1 MSDSKEGISGW
12 LRRLGSAIALM
23 AMTVVFGARG
33 VVDCA
38 DHSTNPAAVNEGCRA
53 GDTDLCTAAAAG
65 AGNVKA
71 KHGLTNRMLW
81 KWANGTVVAFDVA
94 DHRAFFDWGLQPCH
108 AQHPLD
114 QQERAGPV
122 LDTDRVLLHRVRVW
136 STETCDRSGGDTC
149 LFRREGDAKV
159 SFSHGVAFNRHLI
172 SCLGTRINWDGSH
185 TRNTWAGD
193 CSGASAATAATAKVG
208 AGELTIGRGRS
219 AVSVGR
225 YLARGQIDALDR
237 ACIVIAST
245 SKPKCRR
252 VALRL
257 YRSLPDPVQ
266 AKLANQVG
274 QL

>member
-1 MSDSKEGISGW
+1 MTPIGSCSIEYGIW
-12 LRRLGSAIALM
+12 R
-23 AMTVVFGARG
+23 
-33 VVDCA
+33 
-38 DHSTNPAAVNEGCRA
+38 
-53 GDTDLCTAAAAG
+53 
-65 AGNVKA
+65 
-71 KHGLTNRMLW
+71 
-81 KWANGTVVAFDVA
+81 
-94 DHRAFFDWGLQPCH
+94 
-108 AQHPLD
+108 
-114 QQERAGPV
+114 
-122 LDTDRVLLHRVRVW
+122 
-136 STETCDRSGGDTC
+136 TETCDRSGGDTC

-159 SFSHGVAFNRHLI
+159 SFSYGVAFNRHLI

-193 CSGASAATAATAKVG
+193 CSGAGSAATAMSARVG

-225 YLARGQIDALDR
+225 YLARGQLDALDR
-237 ACIVIAST
+237 ACIVVASP